1 MYAYVTY
8 GSDNFLEPS
17 CDLDAM
23 MLAEHVRLNIPLCQ
37 FLVAERTRRP
47 LLHALQ
53 NCLPML
59 CVSLSLALANGVFV
73 TMVVRRVARPHPI
86 WMEFSI
92 SLVLVHR

>member
-53 NCLPML
+53 NCLPVL
-59 CVSLSLALANGVFV
+59 CVSLSLALANGVSV
-73 TMVVRRVARPHPI
+73 AMIMRRVTLLHPI
-86 WMEFSI
+86 RM
-92 SLVLVHR
+92 LLRK